1 MTVPVPSIPSAP
13 IPLFQG
19 LRRLAGLSQVSGIS
33 GARGRFTR
41 LKGIDARVLAEYRP
55 RSITPAQWL
64 AVACLLHAA
73 ALGVA
78 WWHVSSRMLLND
90 EAGRRALA
98 FGRLAGLLVG
108 SGVLLQLV
116 LVSRLP
122 WLEPSL
128 GCDRLY
134 RWHRRLGFAIGSLF
148 LAHPVLVT
156 VGYARR
162 HQLSVSR
169 QFMEFAADWPTRLAI
184 AALVVIALIVASST
198 PLIRRR
204 LTYET
209 WHVSHLAMYVALGL
223 ASWHQANGAEFA
235 GQPWWADYWIALH
248 MAVIGGLVV
257 FRAGRP
263 IVRCAR
269 HRFRID
275 RIVSESDDVTSVYL
289 TGRQIDR
296 FTYCPGQYANVVFL
310 SKGRWSPHPF
320 SFSAAPNGQFLR
332 VSIKAAGDFTNRV
345 RELTPGTL
353 ALLEGP
359 LGAFTAAEPRD
370 KYLMVAGGIGITP
383 IRALIESLAAAGRDI
398 VLLYSVKTA
407 NDLVFAS
414 ELRALTAQCH
424 FILSRDTENPEST
437 ETGETTVGYEHGRID
452 LRMLARLVPDVQDR
466 EVFICG
472 PQPMMKAVAATLGA
486 LQVRESSIHYE
497 QFA

>member
-1 MTVPVPSIPSAP
+1 
-13 IPLFQG
+13 
-19 LRRLAGLSQVSGIS
+19 LAG
-33 GARGRFTR
+33 
-41 LKGIDARVLAEYRP
+41 YRA

-64 AVACLLHAA
+64 AVACRCHAA

-78 WWHVSSRMLLND
+78 WWHGSSRLLLNS
-90 EAGRRALA
+90 APGSSAVAL
-98 FGRLAGLLVG
+98 GRLAGLLVG

-122 WLEPSL
+122 WIEPSM

-134 RWHRRLGFAIGSLF
+134 RLHRRLGFLIGSLF
-148 LAHPVLVT
+148 LAHPALLA

-162 HQLSVSR
+162 HHLSISR

-184 AALVVIALIVASST
+184 AAVVVIALMVASST
-198 PLIRRR
+198 PVIRRR

-223 ASWHQANGAEFA
+223 ASLHQANGAEIA
-235 GQPWWADYWIALH
+235 GQPWWADYWVALH
-248 MAVIGGLVV
+248 IAVIGSLVV

-275 RIVSESDDVTSVYL
+275 RIVTESDDVTSVYL
-289 TGRQIDR
+289 TGRHLDR
-296 FTYCPGQYANVVFL
+296 FSFLPGQYANVVFL

-332 VSIKAAGDFTNRV
+332 VSIKAAGDFTDRI
-345 RELTPGTL
+345 RELTPGTPV
-353 ALLEGP
+353 LLEGP

-407 NDLVFAS
+407 SDLVFAS
-414 ELRALTAQCH
+414 ELRALTAHCH
-424 FILSRDTENPEST
+424 FILSRYPEST
-437 ETGETTVGYEHGRID
+437 EAGETHVGHERGRID

-472 PQPMMKAVAATLGA
+472 PQPMMKTVAAALGE

>member
-1 MTVPVPSIPSAP
+1 MI
-13 IPLFQG
+13 LNG
-19 LRRLAGLSQVSGIS
+19 ESG
-33 GARGRFTR
+33 GR
-41 LKGIDARVLAEYRP
+41 
-55 RSITPAQWL
+55 
-64 AVACLLHAA
+64 AVAL
-73 ALGVA
+73 
-78 WWHVSSRMLLND
+78 
-90 EAGRRALA
+90 
-98 FGRLAGLLVG
+98 GRLAGLLLG

-122 WLEPSL
+122 WIEPSV

-134 RWHRRLGFAIGSLF
+134 RLHQRLGFAIGSLF
-148 LAHPVLVT
+148 LAHPALLT
-156 VGYARR
+156 LGYARR
-162 HQLSVSR
+162 NQLSVNQ
-169 QFMEFAADWPTRLAI
+169 QFMEFAADWRTGLAI
-184 AALVVIALIVASST
+184 AGFVVIALVVAAST
-198 PLIRRR
+198 PIIRRR

-209 WHVSHLAMYVALGL
+209 WHVSHLAMYIALGL
-223 ASWHQANGAEFA
+223 ASLHQANGAEIA
-235 GQPWWADYWIALH
+235 GQPWADYWVALH
-248 MAVIGGLVV
+248 MAVISCLVV

-263 IVRCAR
+263 IFRSAR

-275 RIVSESDDVTSVYL
+275 RIVVESDDVTSVYL
-289 TGRQIDR
+289 TGRQLDR
-296 FTYCPGQYANVVFL
+296 FRFRPGQYANIVFL

-332 VSIKAAGDFTNRV
+332 ITIKAAGDFTERV
-345 RELTPGTL
+345 RELAPGTV

-359 LGAFTAAEPRD
+359 LGAFTAAELRD

-407 NDLVFAS
+407 DDLVFAS
-414 ELRALTAQCH
+414 ELRALTAHCH
-424 FILSRDTENPEST
+424 FIVSRDSGNRGDTEA
-437 ETGETTVGYEHGRID
+437 GETTVGLERGRID

-472 PQPMMKAVAATLGA
+472 PRPMMKAVAAALDA

>member
-1 MTVPVPSIPSAP
+1 
-13 IPLFQG
+13 
-19 LRRLAGLSQVSGIS
+19 LAG
-33 GARGRFTR
+33 
-41 LKGIDARVLAEYRP
+41 YRA

-64 AVACLLHAA
+64 VVACLLHAA
-73 ALGVA
+73 ALGVT
-78 WWHVSSRMLLND
+78 WWHVSSRLLLNGQSG
-90 EAGRRALA
+90 GRAVAL
-98 FGRLAGLLVG
+98 GRLVGLLVG

-122 WLEPSL
+122 WIEPSV

-134 RWHRRLGFAIGSLF
+134 RLHRRLGFLIGSL
-148 LAHPVLVT
+148 LLVHPGLLT

-162 HQLSVSR
+162 HHLSVSR
-169 QFMEFAADWPTRLAI
+169 QFMEFAADWPTGLAM
-184 AALVVIALIVASST
+184 AALVAIVFMVTVST
-198 PLIRRR
+198 PVIRRR

-223 ASWHQANGAEFA
+223 ASLHQTNGTEMAV
-235 GQPWWADYWIALH
+235 QPWWADYWFALQIA
-248 MAVIGGLVV
+248 AIGCLVV

-263 IVRCAR
+263 IFRSAR

-275 RIVSESDDVTSVYL
+275 RIVTESDDVTSVYL
-289 TGRQIDR
+289 TGRLLDR
-296 FTYCPGQYANVVFL
+296 FTFRPGQYANVAFL

-332 VSIKAAGDFTNRV
+332 VSIKAAGDFTDRI

-414 ELRALTAQCH
+414 ELRALTAHCH
-424 FILSRDTENPEST
+424 FILSRYTDNT
-437 ETGETTVGYEHGRID
+437 ETGETHVGHERGRID
-452 LRMLARLVPDVQDR
+452 LRMLARLVPDLRDR

-472 PQPMMKAVAATLGA
+472 PQAMMKTVAAALCA

>member
-1 MTVPVPSIPSAP
+1 MITCRRVVSVGTGNIRCARPVYTAEGSW
-13 IPLFQG
+13 
-19 LRRLAGLSQVSGIS
+19 R
-33 GARGRFTR
+33 TR
-41 LKGIDARVLAEYRP
+41 LAEYGA

-64 AVACLLHAA
+64 AAACLLHVA
-73 ALGVA
+73 ALGIA
-78 WWHVSSRMLLND
+78 WWHVSSRLMLNGELG
-90 EAGRRALA
+90 GRAVAL
-98 FGRLAGLLVG
+98 GRFAGLLVG

-122 WLEPSL
+122 WIEPSV

-134 RWHRRLGFAIGSLF
+134 RLHRRLGFTLGSLF
-148 LAHPVLVT
+148 LAHPALLT
-156 VGYARR
+156 VGYADRQ
-162 HQLSVSR
+162 QLSVSR
-169 QFMEFAADWPTRLAI
+169 QFMEFAADWPTGLAI
-184 AALVVIALIVASST
+184 AALVVIAIMVVSST
-198 PLIRRR
+198 PVIRRR

-209 WHVSHLAMYVALGL
+209 WHVSHLAMYVALGV
-223 ASWHQANGAEFA
+223 ASWHQANGAEIA
-235 GQPWWADYWIALH
+235 GQAWWADYWVALH
-248 MAVIGGLVV
+248 VAVIGCLVV

-263 IVRCAR
+263 IFRCAR

-275 RIVSESDDVTSVYL
+275 RIVTESDDVTSVYL
-289 TGRQIDR
+289 TGRQLDR
-296 FTYCPGQYANVVFL
+296 FMFRPGQYANVAFL
-310 SKGRWSPHPF
+310 SKGRWAPHPF

-332 VSIKAAGDFTNRV
+332 VSIKAAGDFTDRI

-353 ALLEGP
+353 ALIEGP

-383 IRALIESLAAAGRDI
+383 IRALMESLAAAGRDI

-414 ELRALTAQCH
+414 ELRALTARCH
-424 FILSRDTENPEST
+424 FILSRCTENAEST
-437 ETGETTVGYEHGRID
+437 KTGETNVEHERGRID

-472 PQPMMKAVAATLGA
+472 PQPMMKAVAAALGA
-486 LQVRESSIHYE
+486 LRVRESSIHYE

>member
-1 MTVPVPSIPSAP
+1 M
-13 IPLFQG
+13 
-19 LRRLAGLSQVSGIS
+19 
-33 GARGRFTR
+33 
-41 LKGIDARVLAEYRP
+41 
-55 RSITPAQWL
+55 
-64 AVACLLHAA
+64 ACLLHST

-78 WWHVSSRMLLND
+78 WWHASRMLLD
-90 EAGRRALA
+90 GHSGGRELAL
-98 FGRLAGLLVG
+98 GRLAGLLVG
-108 SGVLLQLV
+108 SAVLLQLV

-122 WLEPSL
+122 GLEPSV
-128 GCDRLY
+128 GSDRLY
-134 RWHRRLGFAIGSLF
+134 RWHRRIGFTLGSLF
-148 LAHPVLVT
+148 LAHPALVT

-162 HQLSVSR
+162 HHLSVTR

-184 AALVVIALIVASST
+184 AALIVIALMVASST

-223 ASWHQANGAEFA
+223 ASWHQANGAEIA
-235 GQPWWADYWIALH
+235 GQPWWADYWIGLH
-248 MAVIGGLVV
+248 LTVFGLLVV

-263 IVRCAR
+263 IFKGAK

-275 RIVSESDDVTSVYL
+275 KIVSESSDVTSVYL
-289 TGRQIDR
+289 TGRRIDR
-296 FTYCPGQYANVVFL
+296 FTFRPGQYANVMFL

-332 VSIKAAGDFTNRV
+332 VSIKAAGDFTNRI

-359 LGAFTAAEPRD
+359 LGAFTAAERRD

-398 VLLYSVKTA
+398 VLLYSAKTA

-414 ELRALTAQCH
+414 ELRALTAHCH
-424 FILSRDTENPEST
+424 FILSRDTESPTST
-437 ETGETTVGYEHGRID
+437 ETGKSTVGHERGRID
-452 LRMLARLVPDVQDR
+452 LRMLARLVPDVRDR

-472 PQPMMKAVAATLGA
+472 PQPMMKAVAAALGA

>member
-1 MTVPVPSIPSAP
+1 ME
-13 IPLFQG
+13 F
-19 LRRLAGLSQVSGIS
+19 
-33 GARGRFTR
+33 
-41 LKGIDARVLAEYRP
+41 DERVLAGYRA
-55 RSITPAQWL
+55 RSIRPAQWL
-64 AVACLLHAA
+64 AVACLFHAA

-78 WWHVSSRMLLND
+78 WWHSSSRVLLNS
-90 EAGRRALA
+90 APGSSAVAL
-98 FGRLAGLLVG
+98 GRLAGLLVG

-122 WLEPSL
+122 WLEPSM
-128 GCDRLY
+128 GCDHLY
-134 RWHRRLGFAIGSLF
+134 RLHRRLGFLIGSLF
-148 LAHPVLVT
+148 LAHPALLT

-162 HQLSVSR
+162 HHLSISR

-184 AALVVIALIVASST
+184 AALVVIAFIVASSI
-198 PLIRRR
+198 PVIRRR

-223 ASWHQANGAEFA
+223 ASLHQANGAEIA
-235 GQPWWADYWIALH
+235 GQPLWADYWIALH
-248 MAVIGGLVV
+248 IAVIGCLVM

-263 IVRCAR
+263 IFRSAR
-269 HRFRID
+269 HQFRID
-275 RIVSESDDVTSVYL
+275 RIIAESDDVTSVYL
-289 TGRQIDR
+289 TGRHLDR
-296 FTYCPGQYANVVFL
+296 FTFRPGQYANVAFL

-332 VSIKAAGDFTNRV
+332 VSIKCAGDFTDRI

-353 ALLEGP
+353 ALVEGP

-383 IRALIESLAAAGRDI
+383 IRALIESLAASGRNI

-414 ELRALTAQCH
+414 ELRALTADCH
-424 FILSRDTENPEST
+424 FILSRYTEST
-437 ETGETTVGYEHGRID
+437 EAGEIHVGHERGRID
-452 LRMLARLVPDVQDR
+452 LRMLARLVPDVRDR

-472 PQPMMKAVAATLGA
+472 PQQMMKAVAAALGE

-497 QFA
+497 QFV

>member
-1 MTVPVPSIPSAP
+1 MSLT
-13 IPLFQG
+13 G
-19 LRRLAGLSQVSGIS
+19 YRRRLL
-33 GARGRFTR
+33 
-41 LKGIDARVLAEYRP
+41 
-55 RSITPAQWL
+55 TPAQR
-64 AVACLLHAA
+64 VALVCLLHAG

-78 WWHVSSRMLLND
+78 WWHGSSRLLLNGHSG
-90 EAGRRALA
+90 GRAVAL
-98 FGRLAGLLVG
+98 GRLAGLLLG
-108 SGVLLQLV
+108 SSVLFQLI

-122 WLEPSL
+122 WIEPSL

-134 RWHRRLGFAIGSLF
+134 RWHRRLGFSIGSL
-148 LAHPVLVT
+148 LLVHPALLT
-156 VGYARR
+156 VGSARR
-162 HQLSVSR
+162 HHLAISR
-169 QFMEFAADWPTRLAI
+169 QFMDLAADWRTGLAM
-184 AALVVIALIVASST
+184 AALVVIVLMVTLST
-198 PLIRRR
+198 PVIRRR

-209 WHVSHLAMYVALGL
+209 WHMSHLAMYVALVLG
-223 ASWHQANGAEFA
+223 SVHQAGGVEMA
-235 GQPWWADYWIALH
+235 GQRWWADYWFAMQI
-248 MAVIGGLVV
+248 AVIGGLVV

-263 IVRCAR
+263 IFRSAR

-275 RIVSESDDVTSVYL
+275 RIVTESDDVTSVYL
-289 TGRQIDR
+289 TGRQLDR
-296 FTYCPGQYANVVFL
+296 FAFRPGQYVNVVFM

-332 VSIKAAGDFTNRV
+332 VSIKAAGDFTDRI
-345 RELTPGTL
+345 RELTPGTR

-359 LGAFTAAEPRD
+359 LGAFIAAEARE

-414 ELRALTAQCH
+414 ELRGLTAHCH
-424 FILSRDTENPEST
+424 FIVSRYTGTT
-437 ETGETTVGYEHGRID
+437 ETDADHAGHERGRID
-452 LRMLARLVPDVQDR
+452 LPMLARLVPDVRDR

-472 PQPMMKAVAATLGA
+472 PQPMMKVVAAALDT